1 MLYSIVHTQKEEKLK
16 KIVMSAE
23 EIRKAKR
30 RLQTLERQLEKVVP
44 VMRGNIVTNGQRHRQ
59 PYFSL
64 NKDGRTHLMYLGAAR
79 APIAKQ
85 LTLNY
90 YRMIEIAEEMTVLN
104 MALLKNDAL

>member
-1 MLYSIVHTQKEEKLK
+1 MLYSIVYTQKEEKTKK
-16 KIVMSAE
+16 KIMSAQ
-23 EIRKAKR
+23 EITKAKR
-30 RLQTLERQLEKVVP
+30 RLQTLQRQMEKVGP

-79 APIAKQ
+79 APTAKQ

-90 YRMIEIAEEMTVLN
+90 RRMIEIAEEMTVLN
-104 MALLKNDAL
+104 MELLKNDAL